1 MNKIRKALHI
11 QFDEIEPTADG
22 YVVSNSSNP
31 DRESVWLSRE
41 EWWQLC
47 CLAGWAEPAA
57 ARRPMS
63 SGVHYEAGAS

>member
-11 QFDEIEPTADG
+11 QFDEIEPTAGG
-22 YVVSNSSNP
+22 YRVSNSSNP
-31 DRESVWLSRE
+31 DHESVWLSRD

-57 ARRPMS
+57 RRQIS
-63 SGVHYEAGAS
+63 SGGHYEAGAS